1 MAEPYRDAW
10 ITCTGDRIRIRGYYF
25 PWGTK
30 TVRYTDISRV
40 RRVAMGPLTGR
51 FRLWG
56 SAGPRLWASL
66 DPHRTRKREG
76 LVLDLGRAV
85 RPLITP
91 DDVPAVVAVLAAHG
105 VPGADP
111 DAGPGKGVLV

>member
-10 ITCTGDRIRIRGYYF
+10 ITCTDDRIRIRGYYF

-30 TVRYTDISRV
+30 TVPYTAINEV
-40 RRVAMGPLTGR
+40 RRVAMGPLTGQ
-51 FRLWG
+51 FRVWG
-56 SAGPRLWASL
+56 SANWKLWASL
-66 DPHRTRKREG
+66 DPHRMRKSEG
-76 LVLDLGRAV
+76 LILDLGRTV
-85 RPLITP
+85 RPIITP

-111 DAGPGKGVLV
+111 DAEPGKGVLV